1 MLLKS
6 KIKKC
11 LRREN
16 YMISWDE
23 KKVKISVILRL
34 IKDWIFLFVDHSM
47 DLRLEREYKPFHMS
61 VLDVSGWRRSRKST
75 GTTWGTCPRSI
86 LDRASNQRTPWTSS
100 IAEDPGCAW
109 LIHGGKTN
117 AEIGRSIYKEKNN
130 IREKYS
136 KAVKS
141 VKWIKSKTPRFDYF
155 LKASLLLTIYV

>member
-1 MLLKS
+1 
-6 KIKKC
+6 
-11 LRREN
+11 
-16 YMISWDE
+16 MISWDE

-130 IREKYS
+130 IREKIFKGREKREMDKVENASIRLFS
-136 KAVKS
+136 KSFV
-141 VKWIKSKTPRFDYF
+141 
-155 LKASLLLTIYV
+155 ASNNLCIV